1 MRQRARSLTLAHATA
16 RMAARI
22 SFVAVAAFVAT
33 LLASSHARAQESL
46 SDVLSFLLTNQSV
59 PTGDFVKDAAAA
71 RATRDTL
78 SRSLLLE
85 LATLPIGTS
94 SPGFVYRLNR
104 DLGTQERA
112 TQTFGPF
119 FAERSLTAGRQ
130 QVSFGFAIRHATF
143 THLDDADLRD
153 GQFVIS
159 GNRFRDEAQPFDVEA
174 LTLDLSAR
182 TMTGLINV
190 GLTDRLDVGAA
201 VPVVSISLEGSRVNT
216 YRGQVLL
223 QARADARATGLGD
236 IAVRMKYRLLDRPGA
251 GGIAAVGEV
260 RLPTG
265 DPDNLLGTG
274 DASVRAL
281 AAGSFE
287 RGTVGLDGNL
297 GIVLG
302 GASGELQ
309 YHGAASVAVAH
320 RVTVVGELFG
330 RRVDDFGRVVAAEAP
345 HPSFI
350 NVNTIRLI
358 AEPGAQHTAAIL
370 GGLKWNPNGTWLFS
384 ASVSRNLGDRGLRS
398 GVIAQ
403 AGLDYAW
410 TR

>member
-1 MRQRARSLTLAHATA
+1 MGQRLARRLIVTLARA
-16 RMAARI
+16 AART
-22 SFVAVAAFVAT
+22 AFVAAVT
-33 LLASSHARAQESL
+33 ATQLLPVDARAQESL
-46 SDVLSFLLTNQSV
+46 SDVLSILLTNQLV
-59 PTGDFVKDAAAA
+59 PTGDFVKDADAA

-85 LATLPIGTS
+85 LATLPIGSS
-94 SPGFVYRLNR
+94 SPGFVYRLNP

-119 FAERSLTAGRQ
+119 FAERSLTAGRR

-153 GQFVIS
+153 GRFVVS
-159 GNRFRDEAQPFDVEA
+159 GNRFRDESQPFDVEA

-190 GLTDRLDVGAA
+190 GVTDRLDVGAA

-236 IAVRMKYRLLDRPGA
+236 VAVRVKYRLLDRPGE

-260 RLPTG
+260 LLPTG

-274 DASVRAL
+274 DASLRAL
-281 AAGSFE
+281 AVGSFE
-287 RGTVGLDGNL
+287 RGTVGVDGNL
-297 GIVLG
+297 GVVLG
-302 GASGELQ
+302 GASRELQ
-309 YHGAASVAVAH
+309 YRGAASMALAHTVTAVA
-320 RVTVVGELFG
+320 ELLG

-358 AEPGAQHTAAIL
+358 AEPGALHTAAVL
-370 GGLKWNPNGTWLFS
+370 GGIKWNPGGTWLFS
-384 ASVSRNLGDRGLRS
+384 ASVSRNLGDRGLRP
-398 GVIAQ
+398 GVVAQ